1 MSERVDIYLHFK
13 DNAAEAAKFYS
24 EVFDKK
30 AAVMK
35 YAEFPE
41 SDKMEGID
49 LDKVGHAEITFDNLN
64 LMFSDVPGME
74 ITLSNNFSISWWTD
88 EEARFH
94 KIWKRFVEG
103 GSTVHEETMQTFFA
117 TLYGRIEDPFGIS
130 WLLMYN
136 HQDEQEG

>member
-1 MSERVDIYLHFK
+1 
-13 DNAAEAAKFYS
+13 
-24 EVFDKK
+24 
-30 AAVMK
+30 
-35 YAEFPE
+35 
-41 SDKMEGID
+41 MEGID